1 MDSLNSKILNNFKR
15 VGVSSKKD
23 AKFSSV
29 VNCKIRSCKK
39 YTTIFLAILQ
49 FTAKMYPQKPLAYV
63 ERSKLQQF
71 RFTITFLV
79 QENGGRRIK
88 CLSGHK

>member
-1 MDSLNSKILNNFKR
+1 MFFTL
-15 VGVSSKKD
+15 
-23 AKFSSV
+23 
-29 VNCKIRSCKK
+29 
-39 YTTIFLAILQ
+39 LQ
-49 FTAKMYPQKPLAYV
+49 FTAKIHPQKPLSLV

>member
-1 MDSLNSKILNNFKR
+1 MLNSAQLLIVK
-15 VGVSSKKD
+15 SD
-23 AKFSSV
+23 HAKNTQQF
-29 VNCKIRSCKK
+29 
-39 YTTIFLAILQ
+39 FAFLQ

>member
-1 MDSLNSKILNNFKR
+1 MLNS
-15 VGVSSKKD
+15 VP
-23 AKFSSV
+23 V

-39 YTTIFLAILQ
+39 VHNNIFALLQ
-49 FTAKMYPQKPLAYV
+49 FTAKMYPQKPLAKV

-79 QENGGRRIK
+79 QENGGRMIK

>member
-1 MDSLNSKILNNFKR
+1 MLNSVQLLIVK
-15 VGVSSKKD
+15 SD
-23 AKFSSV
+23 HA
-29 VNCKIRSCKK
+29 KK
-39 YTTIFLAILQ
+39 YTSIFFAFLQ
-49 FTAKMYPQKPLAYV
+49 FTAKMNPQKPLAKV

>member
-1 MDSLNSKILNNFKR
+1 MLNSVQLLIVK
-15 VGVSSKKD
+15 SD
-23 AKFSSV
+23 HA
-29 VNCKIRSCKK
+29 KK
-39 YTTIFLAILQ
+39 YTTIFFALLQ
-49 FTAKMYPQKPLAYV
+49 FTAKMYPQKPLAKV